1 MSSPLIFRII
11 IWCFAVF
18 ALAGCGGGDPLT
30 YDVAMDLMRDRIDV
44 ERIGF
49 SASPRFTNDDI
60 KLATAYQKL
69 LDGKV
74 IQCKSNSALGVLCE
88 PGPAGDALK
97 QDSVTEFSMVAGRW
111 APAAI
116 LSLRRT
122 GRSSAAADVRM
133 TFEPSPTLREFGDAL
148 DMIQPPGYLL
158 AQSTWKQGKVVHATF
173 QRFDDGWHVD
183 TVTD

>member
-1 MSSPLIFRII
+1 
-11 IWCFAVF
+11 
-18 ALAGCGGGDPLT
+18 
-30 YDVAMDLMRDRIDV
+30 MDLMRDHVDVVRIS
-44 ERIGF
+44 F
-49 SASPRFTNDDI
+49 SAAPRFTKDDTT
-60 KLATAYQKL
+60 LAMAYQKL
-69 LDGKV
+69 LDGHV
-74 IQCKSNSALGVLCE
+74 IQCKNTPALGVLCE
-88 PGPAGDALK
+88 PGAAGDALK
-97 QDSVTEFSMVAGRW
+97 QESATEFSMVAGRW
-111 APAAI
+111 TPAVV

-122 GRSSAAADVRM
+122 GRSSSAADVRM